1 MNTIVSFLYI
11 ISLLFSLRL
20 HLIIIS
26 EVSKRFSNNGR
37 SYCDSNLLSI
47 SISEFLKQSI
57 LPITI
62 INWTILS
69 KNRPSFLVELIFIFL
84 EIDIGLLQLIFLF
97 YFIRFFV
104 RISISNSN
112 QTAKSIFNLL
122 NRVQSRNS
130 VYNSKLITLDIELM
144 LRAKLSKLI
153 LVVLYILISTK
164 ERIDSYPELSK
175 KLLKEVNHFLNE
187 VLYPLEEISKSFMNN
202 PKIVS
207 CFSHNSIELSF
218 LNGLL
223 FSQLRKE
230 VKTFKKVGIILILM
244 SIFYM
249 KRKCRL
255 LYETLCVKYCIH

>member
-1 MNTIVSFLYI
+1 MKSF
-11 ISLLFSLRL
+11 
-20 HLIIIS
+20 
-26 EVSKRFSNNGR
+26 
-37 SYCDSNLLSI
+37 
-47 SISEFLKQSI
+47 
-57 LPITI
+57 
-62 INWTILS
+62 
-69 KNRPSFLVELIFIFL
+69 
-84 EIDIGLLQLIFLF
+84 
-97 YFIRFFV
+97 
-104 RISISNSN
+104 
-112 QTAKSIFNLL
+112 FNLL
-122 NRVQSRNS
+122 NRIQSRNS
-130 VYNSKLITLDIELM
+130 VFNSKLITLDIELM

-153 LVVLYILISTK
+153 LVVLYIFISTK

-207 CFSHNSIELSF
+207 CFSHDSIELSF

-223 FSQLRKE
+223 FSQLRKK